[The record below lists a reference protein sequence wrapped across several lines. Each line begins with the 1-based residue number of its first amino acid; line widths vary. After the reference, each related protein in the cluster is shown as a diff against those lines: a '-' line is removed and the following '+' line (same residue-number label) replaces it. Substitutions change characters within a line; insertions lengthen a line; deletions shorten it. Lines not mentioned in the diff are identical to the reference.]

1 MENKSTKR
9 QKTAKNM
16 HKDSKKRA
24 VVMTMKNRY
33 CDSLFLQH
41 HGIRI
46 GISDLGQYSIKQ
58 KMNLNFYYSIL
69 KAKRETEK

>member
-1 MENKSTKR
+1 MLFRKKSGNEQLKICLEI
-9 QKTAKNM
+9 AKE
-16 HKDSKKRA
+16 A
-24 VVMTMKNRY
+24 VAMTMKNRY

>member
-1 MENKSTKR
+1 
-9 QKTAKNM
+9 
-16 HKDSKKRA
+16 
-24 VVMTMKNRY
+24 MTMKNLY